1 MQSMVVTKVV
11 RSINRN
17 NEASCYGY
25 GQTGDVIDLT
35 AQLTGLNARDAAR

>member
-1 MQSMVVTKVV
+1 MVVTKVV

-25 GQTGDVIDLT
+25 WQWVKMTQTTL
-35 AQLTGLNARDAAR
+35 